1 MAEYVLEFCSTCAI
15 GPRLMMMQ
23 HTMAM
28 VPNSASALMMGM
40 VCTHGKIQVRATLIV
55 PLPPVQAWQ
64 ELPCQRERED
74 QMLVTDFFPFM
85 LYHLSPELLSV

>member
-40 VCTHGKIQVRATLIV
+40 VCMHWKMRATQVITNTLA
-55 PLPPVQAWQ
+55 QAWQ
-64 ELPCQRERED
+64 EVPCQHEGNA
-74 QMLVTDFFPFM
+74 QML
-85 LYHLSPELLSV
+85 LYS

>member
-1 MAEYVLEFCSTCAI
+1 MAEYVLEFCSTCAM

-40 VCTHGKIQVRATLIV
+40 VCMHGQDNLRLIVLV
-55 PLPPVQAWQ
+55 PLPSA
-64 ELPCQRERED
+64 
-74 QMLVTDFFPFM
+74 
-85 LYHLSPELLSV
+85 

>member
-1 MAEYVLEFCSTCAI
+1 MMMQYIAHLGGAMAEYVLEFCSTCAM

-40 VCTHGKIQVRATLIV
+40 VCMSGKIQLEATLTV
-55 PLPPVQAWQ
+55 SLPPAQAWQ
-64 ELPCQRERED
+64 EMPCHHEEG
-74 QMLVTDFFPFM
+74 
-85 LYHLSPELLSV
+85 